1 MTPDRIRQLSPG
13 FAVALTTL
21 LFVGCSSGGGG
32 SSTPQAT
39 VQGAVVDGYVRGAT
53 VTLYGTEGFAGP
65 AALATATTDANG
77 DFVLTLPAAEL
88 PDYFALLSKG
98 GTIIDTG
105 LPAPTMAMMA
115 MRERDRYYVTPLTDR
130 ITRQGLRATESFVDA
145 EQALAA
151 ELGLTP
157 AELYDDPLAV
167 DAPAELTAGL
177 YRALAAGDQTV
188 ALPDGDYQV
197 RLVYLGENDIGDGTF
212 TDIDALLTAKLLDGT
227 LHIANGVVTG
237 TIDSDTVT
245 GRIQG
250 PSLVLSLEYP
260 DGNGVVR
267 VAGSVGLLGSL
278 SGTYVD
284 FDGDPLLTD
293 DQRLSTGVFV
303 ASLVPAS
310 GIDSEGLKTVTEALY
325 AGQRNLLFRDLYGD
339 RDLAWGS
346 MGAVSVDTN
355 AATIET
361 AASFGITLNANGG
374 AADILNWEE
383 GKLVTLG
390 DGTPA
395 GLAVM
400 RFTDNAGDH
409 AYLIQALGN
418 RRGVYVAGASGAGGN
433 IYAIGESY
441 SARRDALGVDI
452 LAANQETPMK
462 LAVSN
467 VNVHMLGVTRDP
479 DEFVDV
485 NVTFTVPSLS
495 SGSGAAGDAA
505 AADEGVQVVS
515 GSMLGLKYSAGGI
528 DTDLIDDDEDFLAIA
543 EMHPTGALQG
553 DIMDGGNFAGLG
565 PVIDAADWPV
575 PLVGFAAP
583 ASADPSL
590 VDSGEAQLD
599 FIARPLYTIDPDSS
613 ALISLVDYKLAVISG
628 TIRSQDDSATL
639 SYRDNEG
646 ETGTLA
652 LTVENRGGVYHL
664 HGPMGDEYIDILWG
678 AGGTRAV
685 FVSSTQA
692 DGNGTIYE
700 IGEAFLT
707 Y

>member
-32 SSTPQAT
+32 TPQAT

-105 LPAPTMAMMA
+105 MPAPTMAMMA

-130 ITRQGLRATESFVDA
+130 VTRQGLRAASLFQNTFVTA
-145 EQALAA
+145 ENALSAK
-151 ELGLTP
+151 LGLTP
-157 AELYDDPLAV
+157 AELYDDPLAA
-167 DAPAELTAGL
+167 DGPAKAKLTAGL
-177 YRALAAGDQTV
+177 YRSLAAGDQTV
-188 ALPDGDYQV
+188 ALPDGDYLV
-197 RLVYLGENDIGDGTF
+197 RLVFFDKNDIGNATF
-212 TDIDALLTAKLLDGT
+212 TDIDALLSAKMLDGT
-227 LHIANGVVTG
+227 LNIASGVVTG
-237 TIDSDTVT
+237 TIDTDTVR
-245 GRIQG
+245 GHIQG
-250 PSLVLSLEYP
+250 PSVVLSLEYP
-260 DGNGVVR
+260 DGSGVVR
-267 VAGSVGLLGSL
+267 VAGTVGLLGSL

-284 FDGDPLLTD
+284 FDGDPLLPD
-293 DQRLSTGVFV
+293 DQRQSTGVFV
-303 ASLVPAS
+303 ASLIPAS
-310 GIDSEGLKTVTEALY
+310 GIHSKGLKTVTKELY
-325 AGQRNLLFRDLYGD
+325 RGQRNLLFRDIYGD
-339 RDLAWGS
+339 RDLGWGA
-346 MGAVSVDTN
+346 MGTVSLD
-355 AATIET
+355 ADAGTIT
-361 AASFGITLNANGG
+361 APGFNVTLNAAGPVS
-374 AADILNWEE
+374 DTLSFVE
-383 GKLVTLG
+383 GKLVTLD

-400 RFTDNAGDH
+400 HFTDSGVDH

-418 RRGVYVAGASGAGGN
+418 RRGVYVAVASDGS
-433 IYAIGESY
+433 IEAIGESY
-441 SARRDALGVDI
+441 LARSDALGVD
-452 LAANQETPMK
+452 LLTDNEGESME

-467 VNVHMLGVTRDP
+467 VNVHMLGVPRDP
-479 DEFVDV
+479 DEFVDE
-485 NVTFTVPSLS
+485 NVTFDVPSLS
-495 SGSGAAGDAA
+495 AGSGADGNAA
-505 AADEGVQVVS
+505 TVGVQVVS
-515 GSMLGLKYSAGGI
+515 GSMLGLKSSAGG
-528 DTDLIDDDEDFLAIA
+528 DDPNAIDDDDDFLAIA
-543 EMHPTGALQG
+543 ELHPTGALQG
-553 DIMDGGNFAGLG
+553 DIMDGGNFAGLD
-565 PVIDAADWPV
+565 PVIAAADWPV

-583 ASADPSL
+583 ASADDPSL
-590 VDSGEAQLD
+590 VDTGEAQLD
-599 FIARPLYTIDPDSS
+599 FIARPLYTIDPDSR

-628 TIRSQDDSATL
+628 TIHSQDNSATL
-639 SYRDNEG
+639 TYRDNEG

-685 FVSSTQA
+685 FVSSTQE
-692 DGNGTIYE
+692 DGRGTIYE

>member
-13 FAVALTTL
+13 FVVALTTL

-65 AALATATTDANG
+65 AALDTATTDANG

-105 LPAPTMAMMA
+105 MPAPTMAMMA
-115 MRERDRYYVTPLTDR
+115 LRERDRYYVTPLTDR
-130 ITRQGLRATESFVDA
+130 VTRQGLRAANTFVTA

-157 AELYDDPLAV
+157 AELYDDPLAA
-167 DAPAELTAGL
+167 DAPAGLTAGL
-177 YRALAAGDQTV
+177 YRSLAAGDQTV
-188 ALPDGDYQV
+188 ALPDGEYLL
-197 RLVYLGENDIGDGTF
+197 RLVFFDKNDIGNATF
-212 TDIDALLTAKLLDGT
+212 TDIDALLSAKMLDGT
-227 LHIANGVVTG
+227 LNIANGVVTG
-237 TIDSDTVT
+237 TIDTDTVT
-245 GRIQG
+245 GHIQG
-250 PSLVLSLEYP
+250 PSVVLSLEYP
-260 DGNGVVR
+260 DGSGVVR
-267 VAGSVGLLGSL
+267 VAGTVGLLGSL

-284 FDGDPLLTD
+284 FDDSLPD
-293 DQRLSTGVFV
+293 DQKLSSGIFV
-303 ASLVPAS
+303 ASLVPVS

-325 AGQRNLLFRDLYGD
+325 AGQRNLLFRDIYGD
-339 RDLAWGS
+339 RDLGWGA
-346 MGAVSVDTN
+346 MGAVSLD
-355 AATIET
+355 ADAGTIT
-361 AASFGITLNANGG
+361 APEFDVTLNA
-374 AADILNWEE
+374 AASVSDTLSFAE
-383 GKLVTLG
+383 GKLVTLD

-400 RFTDNAGDH
+400 RFTDSGGDY
-409 AYLIQALGN
+409 AYVVQALGN
-418 RRGVYVAGASGAGGN
+418 RRGVYVAGATVGGP
-433 IYAIGESY
+433 YAIGESY
-441 SARRDALGVDI
+441 LARSDALGVD
-452 LAANQETPMK
+452 LLTANEGESMQ

-467 VNVHMLGVTRDP
+467 VNVHMLGVARNP
-479 DEFVDV
+479 AEFVDTG
-485 NVTFTVPSLS
+485 VTFTVPSLS
-495 SGSGAAGDAA
+495 LGSGADGNAA
-505 AADEGVQVVS
+505 TVGVQVVS
-515 GSMLGLKYSAGGI
+515 GSMLGLKSSAGGI
-528 DTDLIDDDEDFLAIA
+528 DANAIDDDEDFLAIA

-553 DIMDGGNFAGLG
+553 DIMDGGDFAGLG
-565 PVIDAADWPV
+565 SVIDAADWPV

-590 VDSGEAQLD
+590 VDTGEAQLD
-599 FIARPLYTIDPDSS
+599 FIARPLYTIDLENDELI
-613 ALISLVDYKLAVISG
+613 ALDDYKLAIISG
-628 TIRSQDDSATL
+628 TIRSQDNSATL

-700 IGEAFLT
+700 IGEAFLS